1 MLVLLLFLK
10 RKAGLTHEE
19 FCRYWR
25 DVHGPLVR
33 NTPEVARYF
42 RKYVQ
47 HHLTP
52 NTVSPGVLP
61 LPFDGFSETWFDS
74 AEDRERMREEPVFQ
88 QLIVPDELNFLD
100 TTEARVSMFDTQ
112 IVQIGGDSAAGSE
125 AGS

>member
-1 MLVLLLFLK
+1 MLVMLLFLK

-47 HHLTP
+47 HQLTP
-52 NTVSPGVLP
+52 NTASPGVQP

-74 AEDRERMREEPVFQ
+74 AEDRERMRAEPVFQ
-88 QLIVPDELNFLD
+88 QLIVPDEVKFLD
-100 TTEARVSMFDTQ
+100 
-112 IVQIGGDSAAGSE
+112 
-125 AGS
+125 